1 MNLNANHY
9 RFLDAAAEQFPNQ
22 VEFSKS
28 TVKKICATA
37 GIPKPSWLFRNP
49 QFKAGYGTYSIE
61 SVVPENYTQPVPVQA
76 VQTVETVPV
85 PTSTVGVNVLDENV
99 SVIPSIMDNYVPFG
113 HFKDLKS
120 ILKSGIFFPVF
131 ITGLSGNGKT
141 LMVEQI
147 CAKLKKE
154 LFRVNITIET
164 DEDDLIGSNTLING
178 NIVFKEGPVLKA
190 MRKGAVLLLD
200 EVDLASNKIM
210 CLQSILE
217 GGGYLIKKT
226 GEFVKPAEGFTV
238 VATANTK
245 GKGSEDGRFIGTNI
259 LNEAF
264 LERFAICLEQEYP
277 PVTTEKKIVKGDFAI
292 LGVNDDEFANKLVD
306 WADVIRKSFYEGAVD
321 EVISTRRL
329 VHIAKAYSMFND
341 KLKSIEVCLARFDED
356 TKASFLDLYTKVDE
370 GVNPLGDELESDTV
384 QEENVKDDFTI

>member
-1 MNLNANHY
+1 
-9 RFLDAAAEQFPNQ
+9 
-22 VEFSKS
+22 
-28 TVKKICATA
+28 
-37 GIPKPSWLFRNP
+37 
-49 QFKAGYGTYSIE
+49 
-61 SVVPENYTQPVPVQA
+61 
-76 VQTVETVPV
+76 
-85 PTSTVGVNVLDENV
+85 
-99 SVIPSIMDNYVPFG
+99 
-113 HFKDLKS
+113 
-120 ILKSGIFFPVF
+120 
-131 ITGLSGNGKT
+131 
-141 LMVEQI
+141 
-147 CAKLKKE
+147 
-154 LFRVNITIET
+154 
-164 DEDDLIGSNTLING
+164 
-178 NIVFKEGPVLKA
+178 
-190 MRKGAVLLLD
+190 VLLLD

-292 LGVNDDEFANKLVD
+292 LGVNDDDFAD
-306 WADVIRKSFYEGAVD
+306 KSFYEGAVD